1 MFCIEEH
8 PVHGQLRM
16 DLGRHADGMLDARQ
30 EWTTTIGADEKDQT
44 FSMLDLWHGRV
55 MYVHSGSEDKN
66 DFFMFS
72 VFSSNKKELPLS
84 LKSNRLHRFDISIS
98 PVNDAPVLSL
108 PEGNLFTLLEKSKQQ
123 VGKAGESE
131 AEYKNDLYNICLSLR
146 LTKLD
151 LLYIYMSYISGI
163 NISSMSLANTRCAQS
178 VRP

>member
-1 MFCIEEH
+1 MFCIEEQ
-8 PVHGQLRM
+8 PVHGQLRL
-16 DLGRHADGMLDARQ
+16 DLSRNPDGMLDERQ
-30 EWTTTIGADEKDQT
+30 ERTTIGAEEKDQT

-55 MYVHSGSEDKN
+55 MYVHSGSEDQN

-84 LKSNRLHRFDISIS
+84 LKSNRLHRFDISIC

-131 AEYKNDLYNICLSLR
+131 AKSQNGV
-146 LTKLD
+146 
-151 LLYIYMSYISGI
+151 YMSVNKAYQNVL
-163 NISSMSLANTRCAQS
+163 NI
-178 VRP
+178 